1 MIDDGELARV
11 RAIPL
16 SGVLEGL
23 GASRDPKDPKRNW
36 RLGASRISVDE
47 ARWYDHNGAGA
58 THRLRGAQGGAG
70 AVDLLMYLRD
80 LAFADAVRELGGWDP
95 RTIAT
100 AAKEAEVRRRAS
112 TSDERPVPDPRHAA
126 AVHGYL
132 TQERAIPARLV
143 ELAMAGGQVF
153 ADRRANAVFRLT
165 DATGETI
172 GYELRGTRAGSTFHG
187 VRGEKGLFIPVR
199 AEGARETAFV
209 ESAIEALSYQ
219 ALTPHRL
226 VVSTTGSAVARPL
239 TMARHL
245 LARGY
250 RLIAAFN
257 ADPAGDRMAERLG
270 EALGAPLERHRPERK
285 DWNLVLQA
293 RREPCSRRPAPRA
306 QDVLMR

>member
-36 RLGASRISVDE
+36 RLGASRISVDD
-47 ARWYDHNGAGA
+47 ARWYDQNGAGA
-58 THRLRGAQGGAG
+58 THRLRGGQGGAG

-95 RTIAT
+95 GAIAT
-100 AAKEAEVRRRAS
+100 ATRDAEVLRRTPAAH
-112 TSDERPVPDPRHAA
+112 ERPGPDPRHTAT
-126 AVHGYL
+126 VHRYL
-132 TQERAIPARLV
+132 TIERAIPARLV
-143 ELAMAGGQVF
+143 ELAMASGQVF
-153 ADRRANAVFRLT
+153 ADQRANAVFRLT
-165 DATGETI
+165 DTTGETI

-187 VRGEKGLFIPVR
+187 VRGEKGLFLPMRPDGVR
-199 AEGARETAFV
+199 EAAFV
-209 ESAIEALSYQ
+209 ESGIEALSYQ
-219 ALTPHRL
+219 ALAPQRL

-239 TMARHL
+239 AMARHL

-257 ADPAGDRMAERLG
+257 ADPAGDRMAVRLA

-285 DWNLVLQA
+285 DWNLVLQD
-293 RREPCSRRPAPRA
+293 RRGPRVTRPEPRA
-306 QDVLMR
+306 EDVLMR